1 MADFARVI
9 SEGVVPESTS
19 AGNNRPYCKK
29 CGTECQESRPY
40 KCLTCQTPSYWACQI
55 CKKELLLQS
64 KWEHIKHCTE
74 DKAAKKQIARAKL
87 AENRK
92 KWKRSASDGSSPIS
106 EDSCSDSEY
115 KKSKLSSDEEY
126 TVSSESEDDCW
137 SPESSP
143 DSYGRA
149 VNPVKKRLGNKGTTQ
164 CPNYVAKARALYNY
178 EAMRKDDLSF
188 KEGDTI
194 FVVNKRP
201 SGWWLGELNGKQ
213 GLIPS
218 NYVEE
223 LPYEALAESKPRR
236 ASIDLLINHGG
247 HSTKEVIRASLPQS
261 SSKPGKGNTCKTVAE
276 YEELVRLLKMELEQ
290 SQLRCR
296 QQEDKLRDLE
306 TYKTDSVKELTY
318 IKAVLESSLNYKQ
331 EEDAALEGLEALN
344 GLQALF

>member
-1 MADFARVI
+1 MTDLLRII
-9 SEGVVPESTS
+9 SEGVVPETAS
-19 AGNNRPYCKK
+19 ASGNRPYCKK

-40 KCLTCQTPSYWACQI
+40 KCLTCQSSTYWACQI

-64 KWEHIKHCTE
+64 KWEHTKHCTE
-74 DKAAKKQIARAKL
+74 DKAAKKQIAKAKL
-87 AENRK
+87 AESRK
-92 KWKRSASDGSSPIS
+92 KWKRSASDDSSPAS

-143 DSYGRA
+143 DSSYIRSA
-149 VNPVKKRLGNKGTTQ
+149 HSAKKRLGSK
-164 CPNYVAKARALYNY
+164 PSASNYVAKARALYNY

-188 KEGDTI
+188 KEAEI
-194 FVVNKRP
+194 IYVVNKRP
-201 SGWWLGELNGKQ
+201 SGWWLGELNGKV

-223 LPYEALAESKPRR
+223 LPFDPQAELKETNRVDQLVKSETP
-236 ASIDLLINHGG
+236 
-247 HSTKEVIRASLPQS
+247 KEVIRSSLHS
-261 SSKPGKGNTCKTVAE
+261 GSSKQGKANTCKTIAE
-276 YEELVRLLKMELEQ
+276 YEELVRLLKLELEQ

-306 TYKTDSVKELTY
+306 SYKTDSVKELTY
-318 IKAVLESSLNYKQ
+318 IKAVLESSLNFKH
-331 EEDAALEGLEALN
+331 EEDAALEGLEALKS
-344 GLQALF
+344 LQSLF

>member
-1 MADFARVI
+1 MTDLLRII
-9 SEGVVPESTS
+9 SEGVVPETAS
-19 AGNNRPYCKK
+19 ASGNRPYCKK

-40 KCLTCQTPSYWACQI
+40 KCLTCQSPSYWACQI

-64 KWEHIKHCTE
+64 KWEHTKHCTE
-74 DKAAKKQIARAKL
+74 DKATKKQIAKAKL
-87 AENRK
+87 AESRK
-92 KWKRSASDGSSPIS
+92 KWKRSASDDSSPAS

-143 DSYGRA
+143 DSSYSRSA
-149 VNPVKKRLGNKGTTQ
+149 HSAKKRLGSK
-164 CPNYVAKARALYNY
+164 PSASNYVAKARALYNY

-188 KEGDTI
+188 KEADI
-194 FVVNKRP
+194 IYVVNKRP
-201 SGWWLGELNGKQ
+201 SGWWLGELNGKV

-223 LPYEALAESKPRR
+223 LPFDPQAEFKESNR
-236 ASIDLLINHGG
+236 ASVDLLVNK
-247 HSTKEVIRASLPQS
+247 TDAPKEVIRSSLHS
-261 SSKPGKGNTCKTVAE
+261 GSSKQGKANTCKTIAE
-276 YEELVRLLKMELEQ
+276 YEELVRLLKLELEQ

-306 TYKTDSVKELTY
+306 SYKADSVKELTY
-318 IKAVLESSLNYKQ
+318 IKAVLESSLNFKH
-331 EEDAALEGLEALN
+331 EEDAALEGLEALK
-344 GLQALF
+344 GLQSLF